1 MTSSARVFALLPPA
15 LSSFVLLALL
25 VLPLGRL
32 EAADKATTV
41 PPIDASAHGGTAPD
55 SGAALLVPP
64 APQIAGR
71 SWLLLDVASNQ
82 ILASGNPEARVEP
95 ASLTKLMT
103 AYLSFQALRQKSISL
118 TDIIPVSQHAWKAEG
133 SRMFIEMDRPVTVDE
148 LLHGMI
154 IQSGNDASI
163 ALAERIGG
171 SEEQFATL
179 MNKQAAALGMTATH
193 YANATGLPDPN
204 HYSTAHDLAR
214 IARAIQHD
222 FPEFYPIYS
231 QKQYRYNSISQPNR
245 NRLLFTDPSVD
256 GMKTGHTDSAGF
268 CLVASA
274 KRNDRRLIAVVVG
287 ANSEATR
294 ATESEKLLNFGFQFF
309 DTQKLYVAGSVLR
322 RLPVFKAHSDLIEAG
337 FRQDLWLTLTKGDF
351 GRYKENFRPKS
362 PLIAPIAAGQSL
374 GTLDIV
380 VENKTVASV
389 DVESI
394 ASVPTGN
401 FLQRAWGALRLLV
414 H

>member
-103 AYLSFQALRQKSISL
+103 AYLSFQALRQKSIAL

-337 FRQDLWLTLTKGDF
+337 FRQDLWLTLPKGDF

-380 VENKTVASV
+380 VDNKTVASV